1 MKPESLVFA
10 AAGALFGL
18 IAGWIL
24 GAEQASVR
32 PQSVAAPAAE
42 SQPAAQTA
50 QAPPQ
55 LDQAEVDRLLK
66 VAAAEPTSASP
77 RAALGNLYFDAERYK
92 EATEWYEAALKLE
105 PNNADVS
112 TDLGVGYYYLN
123 QPDRALAQF
132 DRSLQI
138 DSKHTKTLLNVGIV
152 RAFGKQDLAGAA
164 QAWEQVLALAPAS
177 PEGQAAKRALDAM
190 KGAHPNLPAG
200 STPATPA
207 PGTN

>member
-42 SQPAAQTA
+42 SQAAPATGQTA
-50 QAPPQ
+50 QAAPQ

-66 VAAAEPTSASP
+66 VAAADPANPSP

-92 EATEWYEAALKLE
+92 DATQWYEAALKLD
-105 PNNADVS
+105 PDNADVS

-123 QPDRALAQF
+123 EPDRALAQF

-152 RAFGKQDLAGAA
+152 RAFGKQDLAGAG
-164 QAWEQVLALAPAS
+164 QAWQQVVDLAPGS
-177 PEGQAAKRALDAM
+177 PEGMAAK
-190 KGAHPNLPAG
+190 KGLEGIKSAQGGGAK
-200 STPATPA
+200 
-207 PGTN
+207 

>member
-42 SQPAAQTA
+42 SQPAGQTA

-66 VAAAEPTSASP
+66 VAAADPTNASP

-92 EATEWYEAALKLE
+92 DATQWYEAALKLD
-105 PNNADVS
+105 PNNA
-112 TDLGVGYYYLN
+112 
-123 QPDRALAQF
+123 
-132 DRSLQI
+132 
-138 DSKHTKTLLNVGIV
+138 
-152 RAFGKQDLAGAA
+152 
-164 QAWEQVLALAPAS
+164 
-177 PEGQAAKRALDAM
+177 
-190 KGAHPNLPAG
+190 
-200 STPATPA
+200 
-207 PGTN
+207 

>member
-42 SQPAAQTA
+42 SQPAGQTA

-132 DRSLQI
+132 DHSLQI

-164 QAWEQVLALAPAS
+164 QAWEQVLTLAPAS
-177 PEGQAAKRALDAM
+177 PEGKAAKRALDAM